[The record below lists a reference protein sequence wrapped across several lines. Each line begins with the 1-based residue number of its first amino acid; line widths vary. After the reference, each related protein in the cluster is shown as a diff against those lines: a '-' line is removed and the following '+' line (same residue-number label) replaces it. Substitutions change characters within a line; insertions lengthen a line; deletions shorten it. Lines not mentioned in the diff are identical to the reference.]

1 MKLMTLSQ
9 KLVGAALKAS
19 PLALVV
25 TCLLAM
31 SPMAVAQQM
40 EWTTP
45 PLQEHRAV
53 VGSAGG
59 SVKDPQALSVT
70 IPTSTFSHVATKD
83 GKTYTSTIV
92 GTNPFDPSGLNP
104 LSSGSWS
111 SSPPINAVVV
121 PVVFT
126 TGAFTF
132 DPTVGD
138 PNDSNVSALTRF
150 QNSPITNNMNQTV
163 FNQPMGNTQFI
174 NAFRRAE
181 FWNTIGQSSAYQ
193 NPINFT
199 YAPKLTITG
208 APLTVFH
215 LPIPGTT
222 LYRDL
227 GTLPPGQLQAF
238 LESAVIP
245 SLQSQGVIGPEEF
258 VIFLFH
264 NVVQA
269 PPTLP
274 LTLVTAG
281 YHGAVGKPVQ
291 TYAVVDWDTTS
302 LIGAPDATVA
312 SHEIAEW
319 MDDPLGTNLA
329 PAWGYLGE
337 FPTSCSNL
345 WESGD
350 PMTGYLMP
358 TTYIVPTDPL
368 KYPYHLQELA
378 YFSFFFNSPTDPSV
392 GASYY
397 IYKDGTYTMGQ
408 HGFQAANVCPP
419 GGLAPFGGKW

>member
-1 MKLMTLSQ
+1 
-9 KLVGAALKAS
+9 
-19 PLALVV
+19 
-25 TCLLAM
+25 
-31 SPMAVAQQM
+31 MAVAQQM

-319 MDDPLGTNLA
+319 MDDPLYPNENNSPCGIL
-329 PAWGYLGE
+329 E
-337 FPTSCSNL
+337 V
-345 WESGD
+345 GD
-350 PMTGYLMP
+350 PIEGEIGTHDFGDY
-358 TTYIVPTDPL
+358 TYTL
-368 KYPYHLQELA
+368 NGFTYHLQDLATMHYFGQNPNTVNNTNWTFQGQTGELPG
-378 YFSFFFNSPTDPSV
+378 YSKPI
-392 GASYY
+392 GECSY
-397 IYKDGTYTMGQ
+397 GS
-408 HGFQAANVCPP
+408 
-419 GGLAPFGGKW
+419 